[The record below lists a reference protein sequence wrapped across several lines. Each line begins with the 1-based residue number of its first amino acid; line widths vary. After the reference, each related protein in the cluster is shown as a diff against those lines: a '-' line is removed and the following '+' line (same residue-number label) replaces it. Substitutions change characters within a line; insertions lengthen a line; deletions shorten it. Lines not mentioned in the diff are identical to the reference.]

1 MHIGEQ
7 IKKIRETKGMTNA
20 EFARLLGMTEN
31 NLFSVYRR
39 EDTTTD
45 IIKKVMTA
53 TGVTAAYFFESGS
66 YATINQHGNVNSV
79 GENKVTYR
87 TTTSESEGIEIALLK
102 LQLESAY
109 KEIDYLKQINEMMK
123 AAK

>member
-7 IKKIRETKGMTNA
+7 IKKIREARGMTNA

-45 IIKKVMTA
+45 IIKKVMA
-53 TGVTAAYFFESGS
+53 KTGITAAYFFESGS
-66 YATINQHGNVNSV
+66 YPTINQNGNVNSI

-87 TTTSESEGIEIALLK
+87 TTTTESEGIEVALLK
-102 LQLESAY
+102 VQLESAN
-109 KEIDYLKQINEMMK
+109 KEIEYLKQIIEMMK